1 MSAVWD
7 VIIVGAGTAGLP
19 AAIAASQR
27 GAKVLV
33 VEASDRIGGTLH
45 FSSGSLSAAGTSLQ
59 RSKNIEDSPEKHF
72 QNALRINHGTG
83 NKTMMRLWI
92 DNAAAA
98 YEWLISIGMK
108 YPDDQPQAVRGHE
121 PYDTARIYTP
131 ANAGVGY
138 VDALKPA
145 FEAEVATGNVTL
157 RLKTEMT
164 DLIVDAAK
172 GVQGLKVKNA
182 DGKHED
188 IFGRNVVLACGGYAY
203 NAAMWREFHGRP
215 RQVYTNPYS
224 MGAGINVARRYGA
237 QIEGT
242 EEVIMT
248 FGGTQ
253 CLDDP
258 NKIWIH
264 ARTQPSM
271 RDPWEIYV
279 NLKGERFMPED
290 DKNPDTRERALML
303 QDEWACWCIYDQGIV
318 EKSPVPFFLWEP
330 EKVARAFATNPN
342 YRKANTLD
350 ELAALTGLPA
360 KTLKET
366 VKRYND
372 GQAVGADA
380 LGRTFMP
387 APIEK
392 GPFYAVKLYSI
403 SVVSFAG
410 VTVDTS
416 LRVLD
421 AAQKPIPNLYAV
433 GEMLG
438 MGIFGNAYLG
448 GSSVSGAIT
457 LGRLL
462 GNKILSWSE
471 SGAMAAE

>member
-1 MSAVWD
+1 MSAIWD
-7 VIIVGAGTAGLP
+7 VIVVGAGTAGLP
-19 AAIAASQR
+19 TAMHASQR

-33 VEASDRIGGTLH
+33 VEVSDRIGGTLH
-45 FSSGSLSAAGTSLQ
+45 LSSGSFSAAGTSLQ

-72 QNALRINHGTG
+72 QDGLRINHGTG
-83 NKTMMRLWI
+83 NKTLMRLWQ

-98 YEWLISIGMK
+98 YEWLMSIGMK
-108 YPDDQPQAVRGHE
+108 YPDNQPEAVRGHE

-138 VDALKPA
+138 VDAFQPA
-145 FEAEVATGNVTL
+145 FEKMVAQGNLTL
-157 RLKTEMT
+157 MLKTEMLDLVT
-164 DLIVDAAK
+164 DQSGVK
-172 GVQGLKVKNA
+172 GIKVKTA
-182 DGKHED
+182 DGKTEE
-188 IFGRNVVLACGGYAY
+188 ILGRNVVLAAGGYA
-203 NAAMWREFHGRP
+203 NNEAMWRELHDRP
-215 RQVYTNPYS
+215 RRVYTNPYS
-224 MGAGINVARRYGA
+224 MGKGIQIARKYGA
-237 QIEGT
+237 QLEGA

-258 NKIWIH
+258 NKVWIH
-264 ARTQPSM
+264 AKTQPSM
-271 RDPWEIYV
+271 REPWEIYV

-303 QDEWACWCIYDQGIV
+303 QDDWACWCIYDQGIV
-318 EKSPVPFFLWEP
+318 DKSPSPFFLWDE
-330 EKVARAFATNPN
+330 EKVARAFATNSN

-350 ELAALTGLPA
+350 ELATLTGLPA
-360 KTLKET
+360 KTLKQT

-372 GQAVGADA
+372 GQAVGHDA

-387 APIEK
+387 APITT

-403 SVVSFAG
+403 TVVSFAG
-410 VTVDTS
+410 VTVDTN

-421 AAQKPIPNLYAV
+421 AAKKPIPNLYAV

-462 GNKILSWSE
+462 GHSILNWSE
-471 SGAMAAE
+471 TGAMAAE